1 MTPLYSNHIRPTFVL
16 VGLLLVGACSV
27 QAGDAPDA
35 APPGTEDIALGS
47 GGTAGTLRPQ
57 ATGGAFG
64 SGGNLVYDSTTVAYD
79 HNLTG
84 NTEKGADWNYSFLQA
99 GDTATDK
106 LLYGGFTFPMPS
118 LPSGAFVTSATLR
131 MQVSN
136 TVGSPGATA
145 LGDYV
150 LDHVTF
156 GSRGTIDTAT
166 VLKSSFATLFLNSES
181 IVAGAPAKQIVV
193 TDLVRAT
200 LAAQEPR
207 IQFRIRSTGV
217 RLNGSKDRL
226 SIRRVENEN
235 DVAAGVLNPDPNN
248 YLLLSISYTYEQ

>member
-1 MTPLYSNHIRPTFVL
+1 MTPLYSNHVRPTLVL
-16 VGLLLVGACSV
+16 AGLLLAGACSV
-27 QAGDAPDA
+27 QAGDTSDA
-35 APPGTEDIALGS
+35 APLGNNDALGS

-57 ATGGAFG
+57 STGGAFG
-64 SGGNLVYDSTTVAYD
+64 SGGFYGSTTVAYD

-118 LPSGAFVTSATLR
+118 LPPGAFITSATLR

-136 TVGSPGATA
+136 TVGSPGASV

-150 LDHVTF
+150 LDHVKF
-156 GSRGTIDTAT
+156 SSRGTIDTAT
-166 VLKSSFATLFLNSES
+166 ELQLNFAPLFLNSES
-181 IVAGAPAKQIVV
+181 IVAGAVARTINVTEQVRSTFAKN
-193 TDLVRAT
+193 
-200 LAAQEPR
+200 EPR
-207 IQFRIRSTGV
+207 IQFRLRATGV
-217 RLNGSKDRL
+217 RINGSKDRL

-235 DVAAGVLNPDPNN
+235 DVAPDVLNPDSDN
-248 YLLLSISYTYEQ
+248 YLLLAISYVY